1 MRVRFFGSLSS
12 GGSKEIDISLGKSS
26 IKLIDVMSFLQEK
39 YRGVNLISN
48 GKLRPDVIILING
61 KDYRLL
67 GGTDTQ
73 LSDLDEISIIP
84 INHGG

>member
-1 MRVRFFGSLSS
+1 
-12 GGSKEIDISLGKSS
+12 GSKEIDISLGKSS

-39 YRGVNLISN
+39 YRGANLISN